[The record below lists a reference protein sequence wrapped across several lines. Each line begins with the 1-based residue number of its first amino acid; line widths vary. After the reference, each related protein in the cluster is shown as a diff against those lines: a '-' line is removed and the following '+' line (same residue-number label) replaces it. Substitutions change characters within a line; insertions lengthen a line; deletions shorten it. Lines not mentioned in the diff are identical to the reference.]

1 MNVSHLKKKKNQKLL
16 QRLTDQENE
25 LLKMQRKLNKQKKN
39 NRKRARAKKAK
50 LVRIAKKKRTNEP
63 RDQKIQRKL
72 KKEKGKIRRFSGK
85 FTSWLN
91 VEGINKIAIITGY
104 IKRIDLKILPL
115 PFLLTLAYGMYGDGA
130 STLTQLAMNMK
141 DWFNISITAQ
151 ALSDRMS
158 KIESVNFLKQILFQ
172 AMTQQI
178 TNGFKN
184 KYAEIF
190 SKFTSVQL
198 EDSTQFKLHE
208 QVSEGFRGCGG
219 SGSISAMK
227 LNTVYNIT
235 EHTVSGLDIAP
246 GAVPDQALSK
256 NVAKKIKK
264 GALWIRD
271 LGYFSIFDMSVIVKL
286 KAFFLSRLKKG
297 VNVFLNEKDKNPV
310 LIDVFLKENTENG
323 MSFDK
328 DIYIGEG
335 DLRIKVRIVGEKVPE
350 EVRQKRIERH
360 KKNVIKRDKK
370 KKMSEDYVDWF
381 GYSVFIT
388 NVSRE
393 MLASAAIIMTI
404 YKIRWQIELFFKR
417 IKSLLQINI
426 IKGETDNRVY
436 CLIYAKLISLL
447 MSQSIT
453 SYAAH
458 ICEEEEISEYKLM
471 QWLQLNNRLG
481 NALINGDM
489 ETLLEK
495 LIEVFYLLCK
505 NKRRKNKS
513 TFRRIEEV
521 FEASLIERNELET
534 AA

>member
-1 MNVSHLKKKKNQKLL
+1 
-16 QRLTDQENE
+16 
-25 LLKMQRKLNKQKKN
+25 
-39 NRKRARAKKAK
+39 
-50 LVRIAKKKRTNEP
+50 
-63 RDQKIQRKL
+63 
-72 KKEKGKIRRFSGK
+72 
-85 FTSWLN
+85 
-91 VEGINKIAIITGY
+91 
-104 IKRIDLKILPL
+104 
-115 PFLLTLAYGMYGDGA
+115 
-130 STLTQLAMNMK
+130 
-141 DWFNISITAQ
+141 
-151 ALSDRMS
+151 
-158 KIESVNFLKQILFQ
+158 
-172 AMTQQI
+172 
-178 TNGFKN
+178 
-184 KYAEIF
+184 
-190 SKFTSVQL
+190 
-198 EDSTQFKLHE
+198 
-208 QVSEGFRGCGG
+208 
-219 SGSISAMK
+219 
-227 LNTVYNIT
+227 
-235 EHTVSGLDIAP
+235 
-246 GAVPDQALSK
+246 
-256 NVAKKIKK
+256 
-264 GALWIRD
+264 
-271 LGYFSIFDMSVIVKL
+271 
-286 KAFFLSRLKKG
+286 
-297 VNVFLNEKDKNPV
+297 
-310 LIDVFLKENTENG
+310 

>member
-1 MNVSHLKKKKNQKLL
+1 
-16 QRLTDQENE
+16 
-25 LLKMQRKLNKQKKN
+25 
-39 NRKRARAKKAK
+39 
-50 LVRIAKKKRTNEP
+50 
-63 RDQKIQRKL
+63 
-72 KKEKGKIRRFSGK
+72 
-85 FTSWLN
+85 
-91 VEGINKIAIITGY
+91 
-104 IKRIDLKILPL
+104 
-115 PFLLTLAYGMYGDGA
+115 
-130 STLTQLAMNMK
+130 
-141 DWFNISITAQ
+141 
-151 ALSDRMS
+151 
-158 KIESVNFLKQILFQ
+158 
-172 AMTQQI
+172 
-178 TNGFKN
+178 
-184 KYAEIF
+184 
-190 SKFTSVQL
+190 
-198 EDSTQFKLHE
+198 
-208 QVSEGFRGCGG
+208 
-219 SGSISAMK
+219 
-227 LNTVYNIT
+227 
-235 EHTVSGLDIAP
+235 
-246 GAVPDQALSK
+246 
-256 NVAKKIKK
+256 
-264 GALWIRD
+264 
-271 LGYFSIFDMSVIVKL
+271 
-286 KAFFLSRLKKG
+286 
-297 VNVFLNEKDKNPV
+297 
-310 LIDVFLKENTENG
+310 
-323 MSFDK
+323 
-328 DIYIGEG
+328 
-335 DLRIKVRIVGEKVPE
+335 
-350 EVRQKRIERH
+350 
-360 KKNVIKRDKK
+360 
-370 KKMSEDYVDWF
+370 MSEDYVDWF